1 MSTIIQSL
9 HRDHRDVERLL
20 GVLEHECDGFIARK
34 GWITN
39 SSGELI
45 EHLDVFLQ
53 RYLLLRQDLIFKRVR
68 RSDATCAKIVEEIA
82 DNGTKA
88 SANLK
93 ALSNT
98 LRDVLNEQCVS
109 RRIFDDVARTL
120 H

>member
-1 MSTIIQSL
+1 MSTIIQLL
-9 HRDHRDVERLL
+9 HRDQRDVERLL
-20 GVLEHECDGFIARK
+20 GVLEHECDAFYRAERLDYQLL
-34 GWITN
+34 
-39 SSGELI
+39 GELI

-68 RSDATCAKIVEEIA
+68 RSDGTCAKIVEEIV

-109 RRIFDDVARTL
+109 RQIFDDVARTL